1 MSESLLGGR
10 YRVEA
15 QIGAGGMAQVFRGQD
30 TLLGRAVAIKVLAQQ
45 FAKDQS
51 FVSRFRREAE
61 AAARLN
67 HPNVVGVFDTGSDDG
82 THYIVMELVEGR
94 TLSDFLSK
102 GGRLTPDRAGQI
114 AESVCRA
121 LAVAHKHGVVHR
133 DVKSGNIMVTRDGEV
148 KVMDFGIARL
158 ETGAE
163 TIAQTAA
170 VLGTASYLSP
180 EQARGEKVDAR
191 SDIYSL
197 GIVLYE
203 MVTGRVPFTGDSPVA
218 VAYKHVQEA
227 PDPPSKLNPDVTPA
241 LDAIVLRCLAKN
253 PANRY
258 QTATDL
264 REDLERARTGKPVQ
278 ATPLLPSEETVV
290 IGGRR
295 ASGGQTQVLSPTG
308 PPPTRRKWWVPV
320 LVALLVLGALG
331 AGFWLFA
338 RGLLSEPKTV
348 SVPSVIGFTEAEAR
362 SRLENEGLEVGNV
375 EEEISE
381 EQPGTVIRQDPKAR
395 SFVREGQEVDL
406 WIAKPVP
413 LFEVPSVVG
422 LDQDAAI
429 AEIESA
435 KLTWTVVPEESTEP
449 VGRVIRQDPLAGDE
463 VERGSEVTIFVSSG
477 PPDVE
482 VPDVICYS
490 FGHARSVLDDRGLVG
505 VDAGTVPADPR
516 CPNGSKVAMQDPSAR
531 KVVPAGTVVQ
541 LYLGEEVEPPP
552 TTPPPSP

>member
-1 MSESLLGGR
+1 MSDSLLGGR
-10 YRVEA
+10 YRIEA
-15 QIGAGGMAQVFRGQD
+15 QIGSGGMAQVFRGQD
-30 TLLGRAVAIKVLAQQ
+30 TLLGRAVAIKILAQQ

-67 HPNVVGVFDTGSDDG
+67 HPNVVGVFDTGSSDG

-133 DVKSGNIMVTRDGEV
+133 DIKSGNIMVTRDGEV

-158 ETGAE
+158 DTGAE

-203 MVTGRVPFTGDSPVA
+203 MLTGRVPFTGDSPVA

-227 PDPPSKLNPDVTPA
+227 PEPPSMLNSDVTPA

-253 PANRY
+253 AENRY
-258 QTATDL
+258 QTADDL
-264 REDLERARTGKPVQ
+264 RADLERARTGKPVQ

-295 ASGGQTQVLSPTG
+295 ASGGRTQMLAPTQA
-308 PPPTRRKWWVPV
+308 PPTRRKWWVPV
-320 LVALLVLGALG
+320 LITLLVLGALG
-331 AGFWLFA
+331 AAFWLLA

-348 SVPSVIGFTEAEAR
+348 EVPSVIGFTEAEAR
-362 SRLENEGLEVGNV
+362 SRLLNEGLEVGEV
-375 EEEISE
+375 TTEISDDE
-381 EQPGTVIRQDPKAR
+381 PGTVIRQNPEAR
-395 SFVREGQEVDL
+395 SLVQEGQEVDL
-406 WIAKPVP
+406 VIARAVP
-413 LFEVPSVVG
+413 RVEVPPVVG
-422 LDQDAAI
+422 LDQDAAVAALEDARLLANI
-429 AEIESA
+429 
-435 KLTWTVVPEESTEP
+435 VPEESTEP
-449 VGRVIRQDPLAGDE
+449 LGTVIRQEPVAGEE
-463 VERGSEVTIFVSSG
+463 VERGSEVTIYVSSG

-490 FGHARSVLDDRGLVG
+490 FGHARSVLDDAGLVG
-505 VDAGTVPADPR
+505 VDAGTAPADPR
-516 CPNGSKVAMQDPSAR
+516 CPNGSKVAIQDPAAR
-531 KVVPAGTVVQ
+531 DVVPAGTTVR
-541 LYLGEEVEPPP
+541 LYLGEEEPPP